1 MVNLYLDTSSLLKL
15 YLLEIGTPETQ
26 ALRDRADSVATSL
39 VAYPEARSGLARAL
53 RSGRIT
59 PEDYLTLVAA
69 FEADWVMY
77 LVQDVTDTL
86 ARLAGDLAE
95 KHHLRGYDAVHL
107 ASAITLQRELGEPVT
122 FSAWDERL
130 VSAAASEGLAP
141 LTTDP
146 LIP

>member
-1 MVNLYLDTSSLLKL
+1 VVNLYLDTSSLLKL

-59 PEDYLTLVAA
+59 SADYQTVLLA
-69 FEADWVMY
+69 FEADWPMY
-77 LVQDVTDTL
+77 LVQDVTNSL
-86 ARLAGDLAE
+86 VRLAGDLTE
-95 KHHLRGYDAVHL
+95 KHLLRGYDAVHL
-107 ASAITLQRELGEPVT
+107 ASAVTLQRELSEPVT

-130 VSAAASEGLAP
+130 MAAAAAEGLTPAH
-141 LTTDP
+141 
-146 LIP
+146 